1 MYKVDV
7 KISPSEKKIKRR
19 LKDNETED
27 EYQVLIIYEAYIC
40 KNIMALLQN
49 ELIYEGYITV
59 YVKGAY
65 TPVSSTKHV

>member
-7 KISPSEKKIKRR
+7 KISPSEKNIKRR

>member
-1 MYKVDV
+1 MKLTSV
-7 KISPSEKKIKRR
+7 
-19 LKDNETED
+19 
-27 EYQVLIIYEAYIC
+27 

>member
-1 MYKVDV
+1 M
-7 KISPSEKKIKRR
+7 
-19 LKDNETED
+19 KDNETED